1 MPVFRSLTGAPMR
14 ANVPSLAWTLVRTDF
29 KVRYHGTI
37 AGFLWALLKPL
48 AMVLVLV
55 GVFSFVFGAQKDYAS
70 NVIIG
75 ILLYDFF
82 SEATK
87 VGLTSLRSKGYL
99 LTKSAAPSWIIVAT
113 SVSNAAITLGV
124 VASVYLA
131 VISFRGQVL
140 TATGLALLL
149 WYLCHYVLMVV
160 GISLATSVLF
170 LKYRDLHEVWDVLIQ
185 AGFFVAPIVYPLS
198 ILPEKFHIF
207 LYAWPPTPII
217 QFVRA
222 VLLTGQVPT
231 FRAHVY
237 LSIETLAIV
246 LLGTW
251 VFGQFR
257 GRVAEYL

>member
-1 MPVFRSLTGAPMR
+1 MP

-37 AGFLWALLKPL
+37 AGFMWALLKPM

-55 GVFSFVFGAQKDYAS
+55 SVFSFVFGAQKDYAS

-99 LTKSAAPSWIIVAT
+99 LTKSAAPSWVIVAT
-113 SVSNAAITLGV
+113 SMSNAVITLAV
-124 VASVYLA
+124 VATVYLA
-131 VISFRGQVL
+131 VISFGGQPL
-140 TATGLALLL
+140 TITRLALLL
-149 WYLCHYVLMVV
+149 WYLFHYVLMVL

-170 LKYRDLHEVWDVLIQ
+170 LKFRDLHEVWDVVTQ

-198 ILPEKFHIF
+198 ILPEKYHLY
-207 LYAWPPTPII
+207 LYAWPPTPVI
-217 QFVRA
+217 QFTRA
-222 VLLTGQVPT
+222 ALLSGPVPT
-231 FRAHVY
+231 LRAHLY
-237 LSIETLAIV
+237 LSAETLVILV
-246 LLGTW
+246 LGTL
-251 VFGQFR
+251 VFRRFR
-257 GRVAEYL
+257 TRVAEYL